1 MAKKTEEAV
10 QVSTEEMINKLV
22 SNASKALDEYMKLDQ
37 EQVDKIAK
45 AMALAGLSAQTELAK
60 MAVEETG
67 RGIFEDK
74 VTKNI
79 FSTEYIWHSIKY
91 EKTVGVIE
99 DNVDEGYLEI
109 GEPVG
114 IVAGVTPVTNPT
126 STTMFKSIICAKTRN
141 PIIFGFHPNAQ
152 KCSVRAA
159 EIVRDA
165 AIAAGAP
172 EYCVQWIETP
182 SIEATGMLMNHPDV
196 ATILATGGPGMVR
209 AAYSAGKPALGVG
222 PGNTPCYIEKTA
234 KLKQAVNDLI
244 LSKSFDN
251 GMICASEQAAIIDS
265 EVYDEA
271 VKLMKDQGCWF
282 APKSDIDKIRDV
294 VINVEKMAVQ
304 PWVVGQYP
312 WQIAEKAGITIPK
325 ETKVLCVEL
334 GGTDASKYP
343 LALEK
348 LSPVLAVVKAD
359 SADHAFE
366 LCEEMLKH
374 GAGHTAVIHTS
385 DDKLAE
391 KYGEHM
397 RASRIV
403 VNSPASFG
411 AIGDVYNV
419 IAPSLTRLRLIRK
432 ELRIRERDRK
442 EPHQP

>member
-1 MAKKTEEAV
+1 MAKEKDANKTAEQP
-10 QVSTEEMINKLV
+10 QVDPKAMVDELV
-22 SNASKALDEYMKLDQ
+22 AKAKAALDEYMKLDQ
-37 EQVDKIAK
+37 EQIDKITK
-45 AMALAGLSAQTELAK
+45 AMALAGLSAQMELAK

-99 DNVDEGYLEI
+99 DNENEGYLEI

-165 AIAAGAP
+165 AVAAGAP
-172 EYCVQWIETP
+172 ENCVQWIEVP
-182 SIEATGMLMNHPDV
+182 SIEATGFLMNHPDV
-196 ATILATGGPGMVR
+196 ATILATGGPGMVK

-234 KLKQAVNDLI
+234 KLKQALNDLI

-251 GMICASEQAAIIDS
+251 GMICASEQAAIIDT

-271 VKLMKDQGCWF
+271 VAFMKEQGCYF
-282 APKSDIDKIRDV
+282 AKPEDIQKIQDV

-312 WQIAEKAGITIPK
+312 WQIAEKAGISIPK
-325 ETKVLCVEL
+325 ETKVLCVEI
-334 GGTDASKYP
+334 GGTNADQYP

-348 LSPVLAVVKAD
+348 LSPVLAVVKSD
-359 SADHAFE
+359 STEHAFE
-366 LCEEMLKH
+366 MCEEMLKH
-374 GAGHTAVIHTS
+374 GAGHTAVIHSTN
-385 DDKLAE
+385 DELIE
-391 KYGEHM
+391 KYGETNEGKPC
-397 RASRIV
+397 RSKFSSFFRSYRRRI
-403 VNSPASFG
+403 
-411 AIGDVYNV
+411 
-419 IAPSLTRLRLIRK
+419 
-432 ELRIRERDRK
+432 
-442 EPHQP
+442 